1 MEIEVFVTESVVGK
15 KLFKEIE
22 EWLNDNERNYKKDYA
37 YAYSCER
44 LKFYATMKQI
54 KNLGLYDEAYDPT
67 FMI

>member
-1 MEIEVFVTESVVGK
+1 
-15 KLFKEIE
+15 
-22 EWLNDNERNYKKDYA
+22 
-37 YAYSCER
+37 